1 MLHIIDIGYYR
12 YFRYIL
18 QKTKELPQI
27 ISFCVIYS
35 ILCRYNGIISYV
47 MNHIDIPEKLMM
59 CISEDHSPITAE
71 EALQLIANKCKGCSA
86 GPSTLKGKI
95 SRTTVSVY
103 RDVFVKRL

>member
-47 MNHIDIPEKLMM
+47 MHHTDIPEKLMM

-71 EALQLIANKCKGCSA
+71 EALQLIVNK
-86 GPSTLKGKI
+86 
-95 SRTTVSVY
+95 
-103 RDVFVKRL
+103 F